1 MIILFH
7 KNIEM
12 FHIITILS
20 LERKIRYFG
29 CEKNIQKPL

>member
-7 KNIEM
+7 IM
-12 FHIITILS
+12 TLS
-20 LERKIRYFG
+20 LERKFRYFG